1 MYLCLPKTT
10 SAFYKIIMTIS
21 ILGCGWFG
29 LALAKSLL
37 QDGITVKGSTTSES
51 RLSLLAEAGVIPYLI
66 QVDQNTVEFDVEF
79 FYCDLLVVSIP
90 PKIKTGESE
99 LFLQKI
105 TSIIG
110 AVNQH
115 QITQVIYIST
125 TGVYGDLGIE
135 VDDNS
140 DPQPDTENG
149 KLLLQA
155 EQLFQN
161 QPGFKTTIVR
171 FGGLVGPGRHPGRFF
186 AGKKDIVNGQA
197 PVNLIHQ
204 IDAVG
209 LVMAVIKSQHFGQVF
224 NGCSPDH
231 PSRSDF
237 YTSAAKQGD
246 FEVPE
251 FKDELTGWK
260 IVNSTRVKDIL
271 NYDFK
276 VKNWL
281 NCQF

>member
-1 MYLCLPKTT
+1 
-10 SAFYKIIMTIS
+10 MTVS

-29 LALAKSLL
+29 FALAKSLL
-37 QDGITVKGSTTSES
+37 QEGVAVKGSTTSKS
-51 RLSLLAEAGVIPYLI
+51 KLSELVDVGIIPFLI
-66 QVDQNTVEFDVEF
+66 QIDQNAGESNPDFFD
-79 FYCDLLVVSIP
+79 CDLLVVCIP
-90 PKIKTGESE
+90 PQIKAEEGE

-105 TSIIG
+105 NNIIS
-110 AVNQH
+110 AINQY
-115 QITQVIYIST
+115 QISKVIYIST

-135 VDDNS
+135 VNENS

-155 EQLFQN
+155 ELIFQS
-161 QPGFKTTIVR
+161 QPNFKTTIVR

-186 AGKKDIVNGQA
+186 AGKKDIANGKA

-204 IDAVG
+204 VDAVG
-209 LVMAVIKSQHFGQVF
+209 VVMAIVKGQYFGQVF

-237 YTSAAKQGD
+237 YTGAARQGG
-246 FEVPE
+246 FEIPE
-251 FKDELTGWK
+251 FKDELKGWK
-260 IVNSTRVKDIL
+260 IVSSTKVSELLD
-271 NYDFK
+271 YEFK
-276 VKNWL
+276 VKDWL